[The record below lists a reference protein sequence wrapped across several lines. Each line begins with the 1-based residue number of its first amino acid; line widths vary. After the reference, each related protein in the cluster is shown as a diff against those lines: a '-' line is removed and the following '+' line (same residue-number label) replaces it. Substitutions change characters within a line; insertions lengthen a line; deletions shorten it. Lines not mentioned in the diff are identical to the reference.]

1 MKAVIYLLLL
11 LPVLCM
17 AQPNI
22 DSLQQQLRRKSLPDS
37 TYINT
42 LNELGTAYWK
52 AGNDSLAML
61 QHRRALAMARQ
72 KDYYLGEAK
81 ARLQLVRMEMERL
94 EDVDGAHRQID
105 TALQLARQHQ
115 NDWIAA
121 MAYFRKAQL
130 YTLGFYEHYDT
141 VPPLFEKAR
150 QLFVKIGDKAMEGS
164 VYVELGTFAA
174 GKGQYAKAID
184 YMLKGKALQESTG
197 DLKALRAT
205 VPNLGV
211 MYLNLKM
218 YDKALAAF
226 DEAGGIATR
235 LADQRVLA
243 FVDYQKGFLYK
254 EKGQYTEAM
263 RYYQQAASLYE
274 ETGAMQILTNV
285 YARMA
290 QLHQL
295 QHRWPE
301 ALRLNRLADSLYFS
315 AISIEESFFHYTNT
329 NYARIYLDLQRY
341 DSAIYFAKMGLDTL
355 INTNVVLAEEMA
367 VYNEV
372 LARAYEATGAYKQA
386 LVHFKD
392 YKRWSDTLL
401 NDETK
406 QQVLVAGISYDF
418 DKMQQASEL
427 QVKTLQASKARQS
440 RNLLLVV
447 LLAVLAV
454 AGLLLWNY
462 WQLRKKN
469 RALQAKQAEIEKALY
484 TGQKIER
491 KRLAGELHDHLNTQ
505 LAAVRWYLE
514 AMDMQAMTPQNQ
526 QLHQRVLGATA
537 DLYRD
542 MRMISHV
549 LTPAALEEDNL
560 PGALEKLVQRMNE
573 SQPTRF
579 ALTVQLQQP
588 LPERIARELYAMAL
602 ELTSNIARHAAAT
615 QAWIVLQPGAHG
627 ALVLSVADD
636 GIGMPA
642 SDAHQ
647 GIGLQNIRQRVA
659 DIGACLTIA
668 PRVPQGTHVSIAL
681 PPF

>member
-1 MKAVIYLLLL
+1 MKAVVYLLLL
-11 LPVLCM
+11 LPALCT
-17 AQPNI
+17 AQSNI
-22 DSLQQQLRRKSLPDS
+22 DSLQQQLRRKALPDS

-52 AGNDSLAML
+52 AGDDSLAIL
-61 QHRRALAMARQ
+61 QHRHALTMAKQ
-72 KDYYLGEAK
+72 KGYYLGEAK
-81 ARLQLVRMEMERL
+81 ARLQLVRIEMERL

-105 TALQLARQHQ
+105 TALLLARQHQ

-174 GKGQYAKAID
+174 AKGQYAKAID

-218 YDKALAAF
+218 YDKALAMF
-226 DEAGGIATR
+226 DEANSIATK
-235 LADQRVLA
+235 LADKRVLA
-243 FVDYQKGFLYK
+243 FVDYQKGFLHK
-254 EKGQYTEAM
+254 EKGQYNEAM
-263 RYYQQAASLYE
+263 RYYQQAAALYE

-290 QLHQL
+290 QIHQL
-295 QHRWPE
+295 QHRLPE
-301 ALRLNRLADSLYFS
+301 ALRLNRLADSLYFA
-315 AISIEESFFHYTNT
+315 AISIGESFFHYTNS
-329 NYARIYLDLQRY
+329 NYARIYLDMQRY

-355 INTNVVLAEEMA
+355 INTDVVLAEEMA
-367 VYNEV
+367 LYNEV
-372 LARAYEATGAYKQA
+372 LAKAYEAKGAYKQA
-386 LVHFKD
+386 LYHFKD

-418 DKMQQASEL
+418 EKMQQASEL
-427 QVKTLQASKARQS
+427 QVKTLQAARAQQTK
-440 RNLLLVV
+440 NLLLVI

-454 AGLLLWNY
+454 AGLLWWNY

-514 AMDMQAMTPQNQ
+514 AMDLQAMTTQNQ
-526 QLHQRVLGATA
+526 QLHQRVLAATA

-549 LTPAALEEDNL
+549 LTPAALEHDNL

-573 SQPTRF
+573 SQPTHF
-579 ALTVQLQQP
+579 ELTVQLEQP
-588 LPERIARELYAMAL
+588 LPERISRELYAIVL
-602 ELTSNIARHAAAT
+602 ELTSNIARHAGAT
-615 QAWIVLQPGAHG
+615 QAWV
-627 ALVLSVADD
+627 ALEPAANGGLALSVADN

-642 SDAHQ
+642 NHSPA

-659 DIGACLTIA
+659 DIGASLTIEA
-668 PRVPQGTHVSIAL
+668 RVPQGTQITVAL
-681 PPF
+681 PAA